1 MFEIDLKKT
10 DSYTT
15 CITKI
20 SEVINIDE
28 PDCVLL
34 TSRGCII
41 PDEMIQIGDK

>member
-1 MFEIDLKKT
+1 MFEIDLKTT

-28 PDCVLL
+28 ADCVLF
-34 TSRGCII
+34 TSCGCII
-41 PDEMIQIGDK
+41 PDEMIQAGDK